1 MVRPVHNPGQWPRE
15 MRAPTAAAYMDE
27 ISTEAFLRK
36 VGTVYPG
43 PISGKGE
50 RRKWDREEL
59 DQTTNHRAARGNGLG
74 AAPSLADDL

>member
-1 MVRPVHNPGQWPRE
+1 MARQVQNPGQWPRE

-27 ISTEAFLRK
+27 VSTEAFLRK
-36 VGTVYPG
+36 VGSVYPR

-59 DQTTNHRAARGNGLG
+59 DRATARRAQRGNAPGEV
-74 AAPSLADDL
+74 PSLADDL